1 MKSLQGRLLAVM
13 VGVIVLCWVVSL
25 VALMVYLQHSR
36 SSIWDDKLQAFATR
50 IVRALPANKKSFNL
64 VGPGREV
71 RDDDRA
77 SEFDL
82 VIQIWSQ
89 RRLLTVQ
96 SPRPRVQVNTPAAA
110 LKPDF
115 VDGFATRVIDGERW
129 RVYAI
134 SDSTGTM
141 QAQVGIPHE
150 VISAEV
156 REAAMQA
163 LLATSVLLAL
173 VGVLLWHTMRRSL
186 KPVAAL
192 ERLVRDR
199 TTFDLTPLPST
210 SLPTE
215 LQPLVQ
221 SFNRVLAQLDQAVES
236 ERRFIGDAAHELRTP
251 LSALQAQ
258 VEIALRAPSG
268 KDKDTALEKLLATA
282 KRTTRLAEQLLDL
295 ARLNACGQAP
305 HEPADLGNLVQH
317 VASEFEVQA
326 ELQARRLSVETGG
339 GRIACN
345 IDEIGILLRNLVDNA
360 LRYTSPGGRIR
371 IACGTANADAGEAV
385 YLEVADDGPGV
396 PQDERQA
403 IFRRFHR
410 ASGNRVRGSGIGLS
424 LVATI
429 AQSHGATI
437 ETDHGLDGRGFRVR
451 VVFAQAAPVA

>member
-13 VGVIVLCWVVSL
+13 VGIIVLCWVVSL
-25 VALMVYLQHSR
+25 AALMVYLQHSR
-36 SSIWDDKLQAFATR
+36 SSIWDDKLQAFAAR
-50 IVRALPANKKSFNL
+50 IVRALPANKKAFNL

-71 RDDDRA
+71 RDDDG
-77 SEFDL
+77 SPEFDL

-89 RRLLTVQ
+89 QKLLTVQ
-96 SPRPRVQVNTPAAA
+96 SPRPRAQANTPAAA

-115 VDGFATRVIDGERW
+115 IDGFATRVIDGERW
-129 RVYAI
+129 RVYAV

-150 VISAEV
+150 VINAEV
-156 REAAMQA
+156 RDATMQA
-163 LLATSVLLAL
+163 LLANSVLLAL

-192 ERLVRDR
+192 ERLMRDR

-221 SFNRVLAQLDQAVES
+221 SFNRVLAQLDHAVES

-258 VEIALRAPSG
+258 VEIALRAASG
-268 KDKDTALEKLLATA
+268 KDKDTALEKVLATA
-282 KRTTRLAEQLLDL
+282 KRTTRLSEQLLDL

-305 HEPADLGNLVQH
+305 HEPADLEDLVLH
-317 VASEFEVQA
+317 VVSEFEVQA
-326 ELQARRLSVETGG
+326 ELQSRQLSVQTGG

-360 LRYTSPGGRIR
+360 LRYTPPGGRIH
-371 IACGTANADAGEAV
+371 IGCGTASQGAGGPV

-396 PQDERQA
+396 PEDERQA

-437 ETDHGLDGRGFRVR
+437 ETGSGLDGRGFRVR
-451 VVFAQAAPVA
+451 VAFAQAEPMS

>member
-1 MKSLQGRLLAVM
+1 M
-13 VGVIVLCWVVSL
+13 
-25 VALMVYLQHSR
+25 
-36 SSIWDDKLQAFATR
+36 
-50 IVRALPANKKSFNL
+50 
-64 VGPGREV
+64 
-71 RDDDRA
+71 
-77 SEFDL
+77 
-82 VIQIWSQ
+82 
-89 RRLLTVQ
+89 
-96 SPRPRVQVNTPAAA
+96 
-110 LKPDF
+110 
-115 VDGFATRVIDGERW
+115 
-129 RVYAI
+129 
-134 SDSTGTM
+134 
-141 QAQVGIPHE
+141 
-150 VISAEV
+150 
-156 REAAMQA
+156 
-163 LLATSVLLAL
+163 
-173 VGVLLWHTMRRSL
+173 
-186 KPVAAL
+186 
-192 ERLVRDR
+192 
-199 TTFDLTPLPST
+199 
-210 SLPTE
+210 
-215 LQPLVQ
+215 
-221 SFNRVLAQLDQAVES
+221 
-236 ERRFIGDAAHELRTP
+236 
-251 LSALQAQ
+251 
-258 VEIALRAPSG
+258 EIALRAPSG

-295 ARLNACGQAP
+295 ARLNACGHAP

-451 VVFAQAAPVA
+451 VVFAQAAPMA

>member
-1 MKSLQGRLLAVM
+1 MYAV
-13 VGVIVLCWVVSL
+13 
-25 VALMVYLQHSR
+25 
-36 SSIWDDKLQAFATR
+36 
-50 IVRALPANKKSFNL
+50 
-64 VGPGREV
+64 
-71 RDDDRA
+71 
-77 SEFDL
+77 
-82 VIQIWSQ
+82 
-89 RRLLTVQ
+89 
-96 SPRPRVQVNTPAAA
+96 
-110 LKPDF
+110 
-115 VDGFATRVIDGERW
+115 
-129 RVYAI
+129 

-150 VISAEV
+150 VINAEV
-156 REAAMQA
+156 RDATMQA
-163 LLATSVLLAL
+163 LLANSVLLAL

-221 SFNRVLAQLDQAVES
+221 SFNRVLAQLDHAVES

-258 VEIALRAPSG
+258 VEIALRAAAG
-268 KDKDTALEKLLATA
+268 KDKDTALKKVLATA
-282 KRTTRLAEQLLDL
+282 KRTTRLSEQLLDL

-305 HEPADLGNLVQH
+305 HESADLEDLVLH
-317 VASEFEVQA
+317 VVSEFEVQA
-326 ELQARRLSVETGG
+326 ELQSRRLSVQTRA

-360 LRYTSPGGRIR
+360 LRYTTPGGRIH
-371 IACGTANADAGEAV
+371 IGCGTASHDAGGPV

-396 PQDERQA
+396 PEDERQA

-437 ETDHGLDGRGFRVR
+437 ETGPGLDGRGFRVR
-451 VVFAQAAPVA
+451 VAFAQAEPMS